1 MARFQTVSEFKARS
15 ILPQASVDL
24 LEAQE
29 PGFLQGALDDW
40 QEEIEAR
47 LRKRYSTPF
56 ATPVP
61 RTVLRWQ
68 TKLVTR
74 DAYHKLG
81 YNPSSQQDRDAV
93 DGAAER
99 CEAELKEAADAKDG
113 LFDLPL
119 RADSSAAGASRGGAF
134 GYSEQSPYVWADN
147 QRRNSEDYR

>member
-1 MARFQTVSEFKARS
+1 MARFQTVTEFKART

-47 LRKRYSTPF
+47 LRPRYATPF
-56 ATPVP
+56 AAPVP

-74 DAYHKLG
+74 DAYHKMG
-81 YNPSSQQDRDAV
+81 YNPSSQQDRDAI

-119 RADSSAAGASRGGAF
+119 RADSTASGISRGGPRV
-134 GYSEQSPYVWADN
+134 YSEQSPYVWADN
-147 QRRNSEDYR
+147 QRRDSGDYR

>member
-99 CEAELKEAADAKDG
+99 CEAELKEAADAKPDAK
-113 LFDLPL
+113 PEEKPETEEPK
-119 RADSSAAGASRGGAF
+119 AETEEPKVEVEPKAETEAEAK
-134 GYSEQSPYVWADN
+134 
-147 QRRNSEDYR
+147 